1 MSTPLKSVQPIA
13 GEGELVFQ
21 VESPN
26 MTGIRTMRE
35 ADARAWV
42 EDNGGMFAPLL
53 NENREQERY
62 LTAEQMIALG
72 WLSSG

>member
-1 MSTPLKSVQPIA
+1 MKSLTPDTKLA
-13 GEGELVFQ
+13 DEGDLVFQ

-35 ADARAWV
+35 ADAGRWV
-42 EDNGGMFAPLL
+42 KDNGGTFVPLL
-53 NENREQERY
+53 DENGEQARY
-62 LTAEQMIALG
+62 LTDEQMIALG